1 MNHNLKLNKF
11 GHKHKC
17 LMMFFTLQ
25 IVQLDLLGKNNSE
38 IENIFKKSGKI
49 VLNISKAYSKKKK
62 PTSVVSFLRSVTRT
76 RGLQWRVLL
85 LWCHGETTTTKSSEK
100 THFVN
105 FDQAQRRVI
114 VPTPFEQIREI
125 CSSTARLTT
134 RCRANTL
141 HLGRIVFHNFT
152 QLAAWSAYINTPS

>member
-49 VLNISKAYSKKKK
+49 VLNISKAYSKKKNQ
-62 PTSVVSFLRSVTRT
+62 
-76 RGLQWRVLL
+76 LQWLASYGQLPGLGAFSDVSCYCDVMGRQQQQRALKRRTLLILIKHRDALLCQHHLNRYVKSAVPQRVSQHAVEL
-85 LWCHGETTTTKSSEK
+85 
-100 THFVN
+100 
-105 FDQAQRRVI
+105 
-114 VPTPFEQIREI
+114 
-125 CSSTARLTT
+125 T
-134 RCRANTL
+134 RC
-141 HLGRIVFHNFT
+141 I
-152 QLAAWSAYINTPS
+152 

>member
-49 VLNISKAYSKKKK
+49 VLNISKAYSKKK
-62 PTSVVSFLRSVTRT
+62 T
-76 RGLQWRVLL
+76 
-85 LWCHGETTTTKSSEK
+85 
-100 THFVN
+100 N
-105 FDQAQRRVI
+105 F
-114 VPTPFEQIREI
+114 
-125 CSSTARLTT
+125 S
-134 RCRANTL
+134 
-141 HLGRIVFHNFT
+141 G
-152 QLAAWSAYINTPS
+152 